1 MRVDLAD
8 DPAVIGIAA
17 VTGLDEDT
25 VVGKLHRLWAW
36 ADRQTTDGNAPA
48 VTKTWIDRYLRAEGF
63 AEAMVSA
70 GWLNAKSGGI
80 TFPKFDRHNGET
92 GKQRALTAKRVAKYK
107 SNNGNAKVT
116 PSALPRDN
124 TLLFSESVDSPVLRE
139 ALENWL
145 AYKSEKGFQYKP
157 CALKA
162 LVSRI
167 ETRVTAHGEQAVV
180 DAIQRAIA
188 SGYKGW
194 DIDDWF
200 TGKGPAESRVATMAD
215 LENFDL
221 VNGSAR

>member
-1 MRVDLAD
+1 MAGDWIKMRVDLAD

-157 CALKA
+157 R
-162 LVSRI
+162 RI
-167 ETRVTAHGEQAVV
+167 EGAGFSDRNACHSSRRTSRGRCDSAGYR
-180 DAIQRAIA
+180 QRLQ
-188 SGYKGW
+188 GLGH
-194 DIDDWF
+194 
-200 TGKGPAESRVATMAD
+200 RR
-215 LENFDL
+215 L
-221 VNGSAR
+221 VYRQGAG